1 MKFIRYNIH
10 LNRELP
16 MMPYP
21 TLYVINKGETDN
33 TRGTALAVYPP
44 AIGPFAS
51 EYAVSKEKHPSKF
64 SAEITKDASV
74 DATALSKRQKMC
86 LLQSGTPKEGSPPKI
101 HTSLAHDRTKE
112 EDAPFDAL
120 GVKEPDREETYVAAL
135 LACWICRFLLPSR
148 NINHIR
154 PGVFKVA
161 SMIASG
167 EKFSLAIP
175 VLASIYR
182 GLKQLTSSTDLKECT
197 AVFPIHYVYGWIS
210 SYLKTHFE
218 REDTEIF
225 AGERMARKYNLA
237 EAQHIFESI
246 EPSQMMPLP
255 MFREKKL
262 QMLCDSGT
270 SSDMEKDYFLCL
282 RSCYLVLRLD
292 KHYIVEFYDPHRF
305 GRQFGFSQ
313 DLPSGIRAEQN
324 PKTFEAAMLALPR
337 SSERL
342 VTKEYLQWWS
352 SHYRSPFKDAPKVTV
367 KLSNGAH
374 DSSKK
379 VQVESKKKVIDPSND
394 GARNE
399 SAIDDV
405 SKTLDV
411 QTAKVKRT
419 MVESSTSESDSN
431 CDRNWKRCKK
441 SQVFDL
447 DSISIDSKT
456 FFGDSLIPNMDL
468 EDLIQY
474 FEILD
479 APLNQEASSK
489 GKGIEVPVDRTHSSL
504 SQHKEIC
511 DDSDRIP
518 LTQVLAQSKKKATG
532 SKIPLHIPSF
542 DNLGVQRTDPSSS
555 KNKEVKT
562 NFEPPAR
569 KSPSSVS
576 GFRCKEVVERSQRK
590 VAEIMWSDLVQQF
603 STTPLEWLLSIK
615 EEVDGILQAMNQLG
629 GMDVSFLHERV
640 AAFLE
645 IAGGYAN
652 EISSSSQRMDKELF
666 DRQIS
671 DASQHHEAKLTKLV
685 EDEDNLKKRLED
697 ILSQK
702 QKMKN
707 EISVLKSSPP
717 LSEEDFM
724 RQRNLKEKFE
734 ADLQELK
741 DFKLFP

>member
-1 MKFIRYNIH
+1 MEFNFNIH
-10 LNRELP
+10 YNLDHPAFMEFTDYKV
-16 MMPYP
+16 PYP
-21 TLYVINKGETDN
+21 TLYVIDKGETDK
-33 TRGTALAVYPP
+33 TKGTALAVYPP

-51 EYAVSKEKHPSKF
+51 EYALKLSRKLGWMLPPCLNVKKCVFCSPVLPR
-64 SAEITKDASV
+64 KD
-74 DATALSKRQKMC
+74 RR
-86 LLQSGTPKEGSPPKI
+86 PI
-101 HTSLAHDRTKE
+101 RTSLAHDRTVE
-112 EDAPFDAL
+112 ENAPFDAL

-154 PGVFKVA
+154 PVVFKVA

-167 EKFSLAIP
+167 EKISLAIP

-218 REDTEIF
+218 REDTELF

-246 EPSQMMPLP
+246 EPSQMTPLP
-255 MFREKKL
+255 MFREKM
-262 QMLCDSGT
+262 QMLFHSGT
-270 SSDMEKDYFLCL
+270 SSDMDKDYFICL

-292 KHYIVEFYDPHRF
+292 KNYVVEFYDPHRF
-305 GRQFGFSQ
+305 GRQFGFCQ
-313 DLPSGIRAEQN
+313 DLPSGIRAKQN
-324 PKTFEAAMLALPR
+324 PKTLEATMLVLPR
-337 SSERL
+337 SCELL

-352 SHYRSPFKDAPKVTV
+352 SHYRNPFADAPKVTV
-367 KLSNGAH
+367 KLPNGAH

-379 VQVESKKKVIDPSND
+379 VQVESKNKATDPSND

-405 SKTLDV
+405 LKTLDV
-411 QTAKVKRT
+411 QAAKVMRT
-419 MVESSTSESDSN
+419 MVESSTSKSDSN

-441 SQVFDL
+441 SQ
-447 DSISIDSKT
+447 
-456 FFGDSLIPNMDL
+456 
-468 EDLIQY
+468 

-489 GKGIEVPVDRTHSSL
+489 GKFIEVPADSTHSSS

-511 DDSDRIP
+511 DDSDRLP
-518 LTQVLAQSKKKATG
+518 LTQVLALSKKKATS
-532 SKIPLHIPSF
+532 SKIPLLIPSF

-555 KNKEVKT
+555 KNKEVKIK
-562 NFEPPAR
+562 FEPPAR
-569 KSPSSVS
+569 KSSSPVS

-603 STTPLEWLLSIK
+603 STTPLEGLLSIT
-615 EEVDGILQAMNQLG
+615 EEVNGILQAMNQLG
-629 GMDVSFLHERV
+629 GMDN
-640 AAFLE
+640 
-645 IAGGYAN
+645 AGGYAD
-652 EISSSSQRMDKELF
+652 EISSSSQRMYKELF
-666 DRQIS
+666 YQQIS
-671 DASQHHEAKLTKLV
+671 DASQPNLTKLV
-685 EDEDNLKKRLED
+685 EDKDNLKKSLED

-702 QKMKN
+702 QKMSLLLQQDEKH
-707 EISVLKSSPP
+707 SPP

-724 RQRNLKEKFE
+724 HQRNLKEKFE

-741 DFKLFP
+741 DFKIFP

>member
-1 MKFIRYNIH
+1 MEFTDYKV
-10 LNRELP
+10 
-16 MMPYP
+16 PYP

-44 AIGPFAS
+44 AIGSFAS
-51 EYAVSKEKHPSKF
+51 EYTVSKEKHPSKF

-74 DATALSKRQKMC
+74 DATALSKRQKVC
-86 LLQSGTPKEGSPPKI
+86 LLQSGTPKEGSPPSFPR
-101 HTSLAHDRTKE
+101 HARSSASWRTPWHSSAPSLGEFSYISGYWEWVD
-112 EDAPFDAL
+112 D
-120 GVKEPDREETYVAAL
+120 
-135 LACWICRFLLPSR
+135 
-148 NINHIR
+148 
-154 PGVFKVA
+154 VF
-161 SMIASG
+161 
-167 EKFSLAIP
+167 
-175 VLASIYR
+175 
-182 GLKQLTSSTDLKECT
+182 
-197 AVFPIHYVYGWIS
+197 
-210 SYLKTHFE
+210 
-218 REDTEIF
+218 
-225 AGERMARKYNLA
+225 ARKNKNLHRA
-237 EAQHIFESI
+237 GVHDAVWASLFTYDVDEHMIRTFCHLWSPSTNTLCTSVGEFSI
-246 EPSQMMPLP
+246 SL
-255 MFREKKL
+255 
-262 QMLCDSGT
+262 
-270 SSDMEKDYFLCL
+270 
-282 RSCYLVLRLD
+282 
-292 KHYIVEFYDPHRF
+292 
-305 GRQFGFSQ
+305 
-313 DLPSGIRAEQN
+313 
-324 PKTFEAAMLALPR
+324 
-337 SSERL
+337 
-342 VTKEYLQWWS
+342 
-352 SHYRSPFKDAPKVTV
+352 
-367 KLSNGAH
+367 
-374 DSSKK
+374 
-379 VQVESKKKVIDPSND
+379 
-394 GARNE
+394 NE

-441 SQVFDL
+441 SQ
-447 DSISIDSKT
+447 
-456 FFGDSLIPNMDL
+456 
-468 EDLIQY
+468 

-489 GKGIEVPVDRTHSSL
+489 GKGVEVPVDSTHSSL

-518 LTQVLAQSKKKATG
+518 LTQVLAQSKKKATS

-603 STTPLEWLLSIK
+603 STTPLEGLLSIK

-645 IAGGYAN
+645 IAGGYAD

-671 DASQHHEAKLTKLV
+671 DASQRLRDMQAQESQHVILAQDHEAKLTKLV

-702 QKMKN
+702 QKISLLLQQDEKQLLDTQSAISGIEN